1 MQAESCQEADQLVT
15 AAATGCKRDG
25 STTWAQAGA
34 ASTSAH
40 LEELRELGL
49 ELHLYLKCEHPS
61 IQSADC
67 TVASQS
73 SDH

>member
-15 AAATGCKRDG
+15 AAATGCKGG
-25 STTWAQAGA
+25 STTWAQAKQQA
-34 ASTSAH
+34 PQ
-40 LEELRELGL
+40 LIWKELRELGL

-67 TVASQS
+67 RQPLQS